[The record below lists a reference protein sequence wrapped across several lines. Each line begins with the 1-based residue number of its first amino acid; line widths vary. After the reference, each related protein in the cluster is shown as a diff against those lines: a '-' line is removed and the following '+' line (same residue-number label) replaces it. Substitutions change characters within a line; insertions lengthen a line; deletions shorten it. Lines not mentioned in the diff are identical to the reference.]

1 MEDNGTEVGEQLRNF
16 FERFRDEGYAP
27 AMAAWIDELQ
37 TSGELGEEAA
47 AALRSGERAPIE
59 EYMAAPEGVNPPIFV
74 FWPPGGM

>member
-1 MEDNGTEVGEQLRNF
+1 MEDNGTEVGEQLRSF

-27 AMAAWIDELQ
+27 AMAAWIDELE

-47 AALRSGERAPIE
+47 AALRSGERAPVE
-59 EYMAAPEGVNPPIFV
+59 EYMTQAEGHAPPVFV